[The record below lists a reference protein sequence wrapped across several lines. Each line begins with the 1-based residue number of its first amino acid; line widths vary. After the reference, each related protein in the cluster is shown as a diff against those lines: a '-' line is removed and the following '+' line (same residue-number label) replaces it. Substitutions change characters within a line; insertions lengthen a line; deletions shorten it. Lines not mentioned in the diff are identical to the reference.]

1 MNSKILN
8 EKEIKKIMFDLFNK
22 YENCEDIIQELRTR
36 DDIDNNTYNH
46 ILQQWDICLNEWKNK
61 KYK

>member
-36 DDIDNNTYNH
+36 DDINNNTYNH
-46 ILQQWDICLNEWKNK
+46 ILQQWDIYLNEWENK
-61 KYK
+61 KI